1 MDAAAAEEEEDG
13 ARREVRSSDKEGLVC
28 GTLKGGGWARASCS
42 HGGMALAHGGRGRGM
57 AQVCGMVLV
66 LACSNVLV
74 SCMDVVLEEEEVV
87 VVVVAAAVEEEETY
101 ISPHPCKV

>member
-1 MDAAAAEEEEDG
+1 MAEEEEEEDG

-28 GTLKGGGWARASCS
+28 GMLKGGGWARASCS
-42 HGGMALAHGGRGRGM
+42 RGGMALAHGGRGR
-57 AQVCGMVLV
+57 GMVLV

-74 SCMDVVLEEEEVV
+74 SCIDVVLEEEGEG
-87 VVVVAAAVEEEETY
+87 VAAAAVVVEEEENY